1 MNSRPYYCTK
11 ADNERE
17 QQVLNV
23 LVARLNADSVKFN
36 QGRKVTAR
44 LAGDAR
50 NNPYDG
56 EIFVN
61 GKLFALVEIKCR
73 GGNSDRYADWHMAQH
88 KINRNREA
96 AALKNVPL
104 WLVYKW
110 DDGHFMAD
118 AAKLDLSRTH
128 IGGRTDRNDP
138 YDQEVMVLM
147 SAKSFKKI

>member
-17 QQVLNV
+17 AQVLAA
-23 LVARLNADSVKFN
+23 LVARLNADSLRFK
-36 QGRKVTAR
+36 QGRTYEFKQV
-44 LAGDAR
+44 GDIR
-50 NNPYDG
+50 NSPYDG
-56 EIFVN
+56 AIFSN
-61 GKLFALVEIKCR
+61 GKFFAAVEIKCR
-73 GGNSDRYADWHMAQH
+73 RGDSTQYSDWHMAQH

-96 AALKNVPL
+96 AAKLGVPL
-104 WLVYKW
+104 WLVYRW
-110 DDGHFMAD
+110 DDGCFMAD

-147 SAKSFKKI
+147 SAKSFARI